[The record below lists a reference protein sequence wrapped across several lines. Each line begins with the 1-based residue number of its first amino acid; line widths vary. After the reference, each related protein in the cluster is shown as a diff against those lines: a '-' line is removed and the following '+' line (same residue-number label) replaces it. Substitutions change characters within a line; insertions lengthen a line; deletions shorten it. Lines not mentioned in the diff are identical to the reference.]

1 MAYFRGSWRN
11 ELPWKFLTVGHPL
24 PVVST
29 ERFPVL
35 LWYGLGRPV
44 TTSEIGNWS
53 VFVLLGWRFV
63 FGIIIKRDGREPRI
77 VRCHHDS
84 GNNKAASLLR
94 LPRAKVS
101 NHHGLAKLADL
112 QGDTLCLRPVTL
124 HPPKEKERKKKQK
137 THEKRENRGLE
148 DTHPESCCCCK

>member
-1 MAYFRGSWRN
+1 MQFFVITTVLTDCRGHWRVLLLLCGY
-11 ELPWKFLTVGHPL
+11 ELHGLLVLSGVLFLDVVGQASCSRPFL
-24 PVVST
+24 VVAVSG
-29 ERFPVL
+29 RL

-44 TTSEIGNWS
+44 VTSEIGNWS

-94 LPRAKVS
+94 LLSSKVS
-101 NHHGLAKLADL
+101 NHHGLAK
-112 QGDTLCLRPVTL
+112 
-124 HPPKEKERKKKQK
+124 
-137 THEKRENRGLE
+137 
-148 DTHPESCCCCK
+148 